1 MNTVAKRK
9 VEEIINREITQAVEA
24 YKKRRAKELDALI
37 EQYENQPSK
46 DALTIQA
53 KLKENEEEEKRL
65 EKELEAVG
73 FEINYRGELTLRDQT
88 HWDDKYRHSWK
99 EYFVPELT
107 AHSKATAETI
117 GKLETLGR
125 QYALKIWAGEASAEV
140 DVLHV
145 FEQELA
151 KLQT

>member
-99 EYFVPELT
+99 EYLRAITGSKYEGLELYWSQVRSVCCPLKKLLT
-107 AHSKATAETI
+107 ASTRI
-117 GKLETLGR
+117 
-125 QYALKIWAGEASAEV
+125 S
-140 DVLHV
+140 
-145 FEQELA
+145 
-151 KLQT
+151 

>member
-107 AHSKATAETI
+107 AHSKATAETV
-117 GKLETLGR
+117 GKLEALGR